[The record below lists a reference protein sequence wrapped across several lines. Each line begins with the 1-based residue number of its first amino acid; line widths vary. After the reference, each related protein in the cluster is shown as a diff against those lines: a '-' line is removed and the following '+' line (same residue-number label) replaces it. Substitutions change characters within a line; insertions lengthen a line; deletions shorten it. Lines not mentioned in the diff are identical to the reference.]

1 MHQELA
7 LHLLRHPKSDDN
19 KFKRGVLGFVTGSD
33 AYPGAALLGID
44 AAVRTGI
51 GMVRYLGPDSVNRLV
66 LETRPET
73 VCKFGEADAWVLG
86 SGVDKSD
93 GSRAAAVLE
102 ASILPA
108 LKVIDAGALEVID
121 YAKLNAYSA
130 ILTPHAGEL
139 ARLLDRFG
147 RHFDLDYEAV
157 QAAAALTRQVVILKG
172 NTSLVAHPSGEVTA
186 VGPNS
191 VSLATAG
198 TGDVLA
204 GIIGALLAVN
214 AHDPELDLV
223 DVATLGIAI
232 HSEAADRA
240 SKDGPVAALDVAEAV
255 RSVIRDW
262 QNRE

>member
-1 MHQELA
+1 MHVELP

-19 KFKRGVLGFVTGSD
+19 KYKRGVVGFVTGSD

-51 GMVRYLGPDSVNRLV
+51 GMVRYLGSDSVNRLV

-73 VCKFGEADAWVLG
+73 VCQPGNSDAWVLG
-86 SGVDKSD
+86 SGIDKNDSQ
-93 GSRAAAVLE
+93 RALQVSEAAE
-102 ASILPA
+102 WAG
-108 LKVIDAGALEVID
+108 LKVIDAGGLEIVD
-121 YAKLNAYSA
+121 FDKLNAHSA

-172 NTSLVAHPSGEVTA
+172 STSLVAHPSGEVTA

-191 VSLATAG
+191 SSLATAG

-204 GIIGALLAVN
+204 GVIGALLAVN
-214 AHDPELDLV
+214 AHDSELDLV
-223 DVATLGIAI
+223 EVATLAITI
-232 HSEAADRA
+232 HSEAASRA
-240 SKDGPVAALDVAEAV
+240 SQDGPVAALDVAEAV
-255 RSVIRDW
+255 RSVVRDW
-262 QNRE
+262 QPE

>member
-1 MHQELA
+1 MHVELP

-19 KFKRGVLGFVTGSD
+19 KYKRGVVGFVTGSE

-51 GMVRYLGPDSVNRLV
+51 GMVRYLGPETVNRLI

-73 VCKFGEADAWVLG
+73 VCQPGAADAWVLG
-86 SGVDKSD
+86 SGIDKAD
-93 GSRAAAVLE
+93 QERAQKVLE
-102 ASILPA
+102 ASDWPG
-108 LKVIDAGALEVID
+108 LKVIDAGALEIVD
-121 YAKLNAYSA
+121 FTKLNAHSA
-130 ILTPHAGEL
+130 VLTPHAGEM

-172 NTSLVAHPSGEVTA
+172 HNSLVAHPSGEVVA

-191 VSLATAG
+191 STLATAG
-198 TGDVLA
+198 TGDVLG

-223 DVATLGIAI
+223 EVATLAISI
-232 HSEAADRA
+232 HSEAAARA
-240 SKDGPVAALDVAEAV
+240 SLDGPVAALDVAEAV
-255 RSVIRDW
+255 RSVVRDW
-262 QNRE
+262 QPK

>member
-1 MHQELA
+1 MHVELP

-19 KFKRGVLGFVTGSD
+19 KYKRGVVGFVTGSD

-51 GMVRYLGPDSVNRLV
+51 GLVRYLGPDSVNRLV

-73 VCKFGEADAWVLG
+73 VCQPGIADAWVVG
-86 SGVDKSD
+86 SGIDQSD
-93 GSRAAAVLE
+93 SQRAFSVREAAGW
-102 ASILPA
+102 AG
-108 LKVIDAGALEVID
+108 LKVIDAGALEIVD
-121 YAKLNAYSA
+121 FAKLNSDSA

-157 QAAAALTRQVVILKG
+157 QAAAALTGQVVILKG
-172 NTSLVAHPSGEVTA
+172 NTSLVAHPSGEVVA

-191 VSLATAG
+191 ASLATAG

-214 AHDPELDLV
+214 AHDAELDLV
-223 DVATLGIAI
+223 AVATLAISI
-232 HSEAADRA
+232 HSEAAARA
-240 SKDGPVAALDVAEAV
+240 SLDGPVAALDVAEAV
-255 RSVIRDW
+255 RSVVRDW
-262 QNRE
+262 QPK

>member
-7 LHLLRHPKSDDN
+7 VHLLRHPQSDDN
-19 KFKRGVLGFVTGSD
+19 KYKRGVLGFVTGSD

-66 LETRPET
+66 LESRPET
-73 VCKFGEADAWVLG
+73 VCKPGEADAWVLG
-86 SGVDKSD
+86 SGIEKSD
-93 GSRAAAVLE
+93 SSRADAVIE
-102 ASILPA
+102 ASLLPGF
-108 LKVIDAGALEVID
+108 KVIDAGALEIVD
-121 YAKLNAYSA
+121 FTRLNAQSA

-139 ARLLDRFG
+139 ARLIDRFG

-172 NTSLVAHPSGEVTA
+172 NISLVAHPSGEVTA

-191 VSLATAG
+191 SSLATAG

-214 AHDPELDLV
+214 THDPALDLFE
-223 DVATLGIAI
+223 VATLAVSI
-232 HSEAADRA
+232 HSEAAERA

-255 RSVIRDW
+255 RSVVRDW
-262 QNRE
+262 QIGE